1 MSKIRYQVK
10 EFNML
15 CMGRCKPLGSLNSF
29 LSYAPLSGAN
39 PVSFLVHLKE
49 WQMAASCISPAP
61 QQSPQVVAASARSQF
76 GETSFTFGSQKSLMA
91 VTVLKSFSRVQ
102 LFVTSWT
109 VAYQAPLSL
118 GILQEEPLQGNFS
131 TQGSNSGLLNC
142 KQILYLLSHQESPMA
157 VTFLVC

>member
-1 MSKIRYQVK
+1 
-10 EFNML
+10 
-15 CMGRCKPLGSLNSF
+15 
-29 LSYAPLSGAN
+29 
-39 PVSFLVHLKE
+39 
-49 WQMAASCISPAP
+49 
-61 QQSPQVVAASARSQF
+61 
-76 GETSFTFGSQKSLMA
+76 MA

-157 VTFLVC
+157 VTFLVCWYGRRYFHFTEHIKFEYLTNIGQISRMSWGSKNKAWTLLNKRVKSFKISFDPTHSPKTESIFPLKIWSACASLL

>member
-1 MSKIRYQVK
+1 M
-10 EFNML
+10 
-15 CMGRCKPLGSLNSF
+15 
-29 LSYAPLSGAN
+29 
-39 PVSFLVHLKE
+39 
-49 WQMAASCISPAP
+49 
-61 QQSPQVVAASARSQF
+61 
-76 GETSFTFGSQKSLMA
+76 T

-102 LFVTSWT
+102 LFATSWT

-142 KQILYLLSHQESPMA
+142 KQILYLLSHQKSPMA